1 MPRTKHKGGK
11 GTRRTNVDP
20 FTGGLE
26 SIKRLMVLQLITSG
40 VQAKDIAAALGVDQS
55 AISRL
60 VPARK
65 VKKRSKKG

>member
-1 MPRTKHKGGK
+1 MAGK
-11 GTRRTNVDP
+11 RRTRRPNADP
-20 FTGGLE
+20 VAGELE

-55 AISRL
+55 VISRL

-65 VKKRSKKG
+65 VKRRSSRG